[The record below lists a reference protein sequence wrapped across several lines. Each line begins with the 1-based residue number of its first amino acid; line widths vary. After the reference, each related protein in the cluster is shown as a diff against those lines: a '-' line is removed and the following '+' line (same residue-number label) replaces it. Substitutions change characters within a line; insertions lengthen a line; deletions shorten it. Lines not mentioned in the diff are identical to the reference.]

1 MGRKIRPPRQPPVHP
16 RGPPRR
22 GPEAAADALYA
33 FGALDAIGF
42 SPFSI
47 ENTPDPTTNPLARA
61 YALLHGLAA
70 LILEHQGRGTIAG
83 VRPPVSFTGVVNDSA
98 QTVVLGSYA
107 LRVSNVDPF
116 SPGGTTA
123 DHGALIIALTPDEFL
138 VAGTGVPITFEPRGP
153 GAPIAGILDVQ
164 EGRYENGRSR
174 APRRTRERR
183 CGARRSPAWR
193 RLAARRRPPVGRGG
207 GFVVPRRS

>member
-1 MGRKIRPPRQPPVHP
+1 MEWTEKYARPGNPLFIPEANRA
-16 RGPPRR
+16 GA
-22 GPEAAADALYA
+22 PEAAANALYA

-47 ENTPDPTTNPLARA
+47 ENTPDPATNLLARA
-61 YALLHGLAA
+61 YSLLQWLAP

-83 VRPPVSFTGVVNDSA
+83 VRPPVSFTGEVNDSA
-98 QTVVLGSYA
+98 QSVVLGNYA
-107 LRVSNVDPF
+107 LRVSFRDPF
-116 SPGGTTA
+116 GPAGTTA
-123 DHGALIIALTPDEFL
+123 DHGALIIALAPDEFL
-138 VAGTGVPITFEPRGP
+138 VAGTGVTITFQPRGP

-183 CGARRSPAWR
+183 CGARRSPASR
-193 RLAARRRPPVGRGG
+193 RLAARRRPGVECGR
-207 GFVVPRRS
+207 